1 MTLAFPAPGYEIQI
15 PSDAGFH
22 LRSPMSQF
30 FRGRGEAD
38 ARQQLERELKLLETQ
53 AKTASPGYETQFL
66 NRAGNLC
73 VEVNQPQRA
82 LGFFG
87 QAIDAYLESG
97 RFSAAE
103 VLCRKVLKIAPGA
116 VRARCTLAWL
126 SLGKGFRSETDRE
139 VEEYVRAAQKAGKES
154 LAATQLVM
162 MAQATPSAE
171 LREHLAERLLELG
184 AEEAADRVYGLVF
197 AERNETRTPMVAD
210 EGKLWQKLL
219 RAALMGPQ
227 ELTAQGFAAAEDEIE
242 GGDLY
247 LPALTRD
254 E

>member
-1 MTLAFPAPGYEIQI
+1 M
-15 PSDAGFH
+15 S
-22 LRSPMSQF
+22 MSQF

-38 ARQQLERELKLLETQ
+38 SRQQLERELQLLESQ

-73 VEVNQPQRA
+73 VEVGQPQRA

-87 QAIDAYLESG
+87 RAIDAYLESG

-103 VLCRKVLKIAPGA
+103 VLCRKVLKIAPNA

-126 SLGKGFRSETDRE
+126 SLGKGFRTETDRE
-139 VEEYVRAAQKAGKES
+139 VEEYVHAARKAGKEE
-154 LAATQLVM
+154 LAAKQLVM

-171 LREHLAERLLELG
+171 LREHLAERLLELN
-184 AEEAADRVYGLVF
+184 AEEEADRVYGLVF
-197 AERNETRTPMVAD
+197 AERNEPNPPTMAD

-227 ELTAQGFAAAEDEIE
+227 ELTAQGFASGDEEGE